1 MMLLFIRVI
10 STAARVKCPEDDLL
24 VQRMQS
30 PIILAHWGSART
42 HADTHTLM
50 HTHITSQGP
59 IFCFF
64 FPPQTAGKLLHSI
77 NYPPEKKKRQNL

>member
-42 HADTHTLM
+42 HTDTHTHYLSRS
-50 HTHITSQGP
+50 HIL
-59 IFCFF
+59 FF
-64 FPPQTAGKLLHSI
+64 FPPQTAGRLLHSI
-77 NYPPEKKKRQNL
+77 NYPPEKTEKKEPLDR